1 MSSVDISVIVT
12 ILVCAGLGAWKGFAW
27 KMAQMISIGTAFI
40 LATSGAPWVARNMM
54 EQPNPF
60 GRSVAWGLIFALIG
74 LAGYLL
80 ALRMKEKIAEYKL
93 KAWDREMGAV
103 LGALKGVI
111 FASLVLFALAVPPR
125 QTRYRILYQSMVG
138 PPFSFLLEQFHP
150 YLPEDLHREVHPNGV
165 IPAEGHF
172 QAEASPPPPG
182 K

>member
-1 MSSVDISVIVT
+1 MSVIDISVI
-12 ILVCAGLGAWKGFAW
+12 IAIIACGSLGAWKGFAW
-27 KMAQMISIGTAFI
+27 QMAQMISITAAFL
-40 LATSGAPWVARNMM
+40 LATGGAPWVARRMM

-60 GRSVAWGLIFALIG
+60 GRSVAWVAIFTVVG

-111 FASLVLFALAVPPR
+111 LCSLVLFALAVPPR
-125 QTRYRILYQSMVG
+125 ETRKRILDQSKVG
-138 PPFSFLLEQFHP
+138 APFSVLLEMFHP
-150 YLPEDLHREVHPNGV
+150 YLPEDLHRQVCPKEETAAP
-165 IPAEGHF
+165 GHF
-172 QAEASPPPPG
+172 QADPSPPPP